1 MSVLEP
7 KNPTQEAKKRDVQP
21 IRTNQTGVDGAP
33 TPMTEP
39 KPSQLLP
46 TLEANTVNEDSL
58 NHPLITGSDEEG
70 DPLPAMPTNDLVS
83 PDSTLENAEG
93 DLFNPSFPVPVN
105 IDYNPFNAPNADWDQ
120 NPLEVIKA
128 SQDAL
133 KKELAKQKEW
143 TDGKII
149 ESIFK
154 DDIPSPSANWY
165 PEAYYDLKETNS
177 SADEFFNAYTTNQF
191 AGLTQS
197 VPPITGKVGEDH
209 ITTATQNAIQA
220 RGGPASIIGQEI
232 QSQQQGKEPLGF
244 FQGSWEGYQAWM
256 QLPGIAVRTLGAIAN
271 MWGDAFAGRSI
282 DRREGILTEENKKE
296 ISEALAYLSAPES
309 TDPRK
314 PTPKPKLDLA
324 KGEFGAYGRGSMGL
338 ANYIFNIPQQVLNSF
353 IYDVADVATHRYS
366 GNNPLNKQSRLFD
379 ALNGDDLGFGNVN
392 TERRYLSPV
401 TDPNNPYQWAAGIV
415 LDLVTGNI
423 TDNIVT
429 GLTKSVRVAN
439 QTAKQTA
446 ARAPNFAAKAGS
458 AGGKKITAT
467 QAQEWIQKAQRAANK
482 VNVSPASRQVARK
495 TAEQAAEV
503 LRKTPKDELA
513 KVISKAV
520 MPEGM
525 AGKSPP
531 ALAQTTKLVDI
542 QASYT
547 RAAKK
552 SQDLQDQLKQSLKR
566 LMRRT
571 EQLEAA
577 PNLERSPI
585 VSQLQSK
592 QVLGGMDDLDLSIQP
607 KPVVD
612 PAVKSPKPPRNKAAR
627 DGLNTKFVVGR
638 TFYHGT
644 KLDIEDLSR
653 INPVD
658 GSAPNELGAGVY
670 FTTKPDVATQFALAH
685 PQVNKPHVPTARYFE
700 NGSGMVHEVGLD
712 TRRALNANV
721 KPDETVRKVF
731 VDSVKQFLDPKLTRS
746 YIAKTSNAALDKYWT
761 AFRETWAELN
771 PRMIPEDKMLAFQ
784 RSVAAGIQGLGYDSI
799 IKQTADDVI
808 VNVLKTEGPLP
819 IETLSKVAVG
829 TGDMLE
835 QKAARLSVD
844 RWADELFGSATSS
857 TNRLQ
862 SHLSLE
868 AENAERLQSAYLKAE
883 QRASEL
889 AEELADAD
897 DKLIDIVTDENR
909 TITNRTVDRGRV
921 EPVEDLK
928 RRGYAQETDKPC
940 L

>member
-7 KNPTQEAKKRDVQP
+7 KDPNEEAQKRDVQP
-21 IRTNQTGVDGAP
+21 IRTDQTGVDAAP
-33 TPMTEP
+33 TPTTEP

-46 TLEANTVNEDSL
+46 TLKANTVNEGSL
-58 NHPLITGSDEEG
+58 NNPLITGTDEDG
-70 DPLPAMPTNDLVS
+70 DPLPPMPAKDLVS
-83 PDSTLENAEG
+83 PDSYLEKAEG

-105 IDYNPFNAPNADWDQ
+105 IDYNTFDAPNPDWDQ
-120 NPLEVIKA
+120 NPLDVIKK
-128 SQDAL
+128 SQEAI

-149 ESIFK
+149 ESIFR
-154 DDIPSPSANWY
+154 DDITSPSVNWY
-165 PEAYYDLKETNS
+165 PEAYYDIKETNR
-177 SADEFFNAYTTNQF
+177 SADEFFKAYTTNQF

-209 ITTATQNAIQA
+209 VTTATQNAIQA
-220 RGGPASIIGQEI
+220 RGGLASIIGQEI
-232 QSQQQGKEPLGF
+232 QRLQKEKEPLGF
-244 FQGSWEGYQAWM
+244 FQATWEGVQGLI
-256 QLPGIAVRTLGAIAN
+256 QLPGIIVRTLDAIDY
-271 MWGDAFAGRSI
+271 MWRDAFTGKSI
-282 DRREGILTEENKKE
+282 DRREGIMTEENKRE
-296 ISEALAYLSAPES
+296 IAEALSYLSAPES
-309 TDPRK
+309 TDPNI
-314 PTPKPKLDLA
+314 PPPKPQLDLT
-324 KGEFGAYGRGSMGL
+324 KGEFGEFGRGSLGF
-338 ANYIFNIPQQVLNSF
+338 ANYVFNVPQQVLNSF
-353 IYDVADVATHRYS
+353 IYDVADVATHRYE
-366 GNNPLNKQSRLFD
+366 GNNPLNKRSRLAD
-379 ALNGDDLGFGNVN
+379 ALNGEDLGFGNVN
-392 TERRYLSPV
+392 TERRYLTPV
-401 TDPNNPYQWAAGIV
+401 TDPNNPYQWAAGII

-423 TDNIVT
+423 TDNIVA
-429 GLTKSVRVAN
+429 GLTGSARIAK

-458 AGGKKITAT
+458 AGAKKITAT

-503 LRKTPKDELA
+503 LRKIPKEELA

-531 ALAQTTKLVDI
+531 ALAQTIKLVDL

-547 RAAKK
+547 QAAKK
-552 SQDLQDQLKQSLKR
+552 SHDLQDKLRQALKR
-566 LMRRT
+566 LMRST
-571 EQLEAA
+571 EQLESA

-592 QVLGGMDDLDLSIQP
+592 QVLGGMDDLDLSIKP

-627 DGLNTKFVVGR
+627 DGLNTRFVVGR

-644 KLDIEDLSR
+644 KLDIDDLSR
-653 INPVD
+653 INPVA
-658 GSAPNELGAGVY
+658 GSSPNELGAGVY
-670 FTTKPDVATQFALAH
+670 FTTKPEVATQFALAH

-721 KPDETVRKVF
+721 KPDENVRKVF

-746 YIAKTSNAALDKYWT
+746 YIAKISNAALDKYWT

-771 PRMIPEDKMLAFQ
+771 PRMIPEDKMLTFQ

-819 IETLSKVAVG
+819 IETISKVAVG

-844 RWADELFGSATSS
+844 RWADDLFGSATSA

-883 QRASEL
+883 QQASEL
-889 AEELADAD
+889 AEQLADAD

-921 EPVEDLK
+921 EPVDDLK
-928 RRGYAQETDKPC
+928 RRGYAQEIDKPC